1 MEYLWKDVKKTMER
15 FDDFSG
21 LTPARGGQHP
31 VAMAPFSPP
40 DPGPAPADRAPVALV
55 TGSSRGLGR
64 GIALELAAAGFSV
77 AVHYAGNEAAARETV
92 DLCAAAAARARTAVA
107 PVPDS
112 PPAGGRAASAPR
124 FRAFRADLSDSA
136 ARNALAGEVF
146 AAFGALDALV
156 NNAGMGP
163 RVRADLLSASEESFD
178 ELMATNVRGPY
189 FLTREVAR
197 HWLAG
202 PRDTPLPG
210 GRKIVFVT
218 SISAVTASTSRGDY
232 CMSKAAL
239 SMAAKLWAARLA
251 PEGIPVYEVRPGIML
266 TDMTSGVKEKYDAL
280 IAQGVVPQGRWGTP
294 EDTGKAVRALLEG
307 AFPFSAG
314 GIFDVDGGFHVSRL

>member
-1 MEYLWKDVKKTMER
+1 MATFPQAE
-15 FDDFSG
+15 
-21 LTPARGGQHP
+21 P
-31 VAMAPFSPP
+31 VSV
-40 DPGPAPADRAPVALV
+40 PADRTPVALV

-64 GIALELAAAGFSV
+64 GIALELASAGFSV
-77 AVHYAGNEAAARETV
+77 AIHYAGNEAAARETV
-92 DLCAAAAARARTAVA
+92 DQCAAAAARAR
-107 PVPDS
+107 
-112 PPAGGRAASAPR
+112 PAGTPEPR
-124 FRAFRADLSDSA
+124 FRAFRADLSDPA
-136 ARNALAGEVF
+136 ARDALAGEVF
-146 AAFGALDALV
+146 AAFGDLDALV
-156 NNAGMGP
+156 NNAGIAP
-163 RVRADLLSASEESFD
+163 RVRADILAASEESFD

-189 FLTREVAR
+189 FLTRDVASR
-197 HWLAG
+197 WLAG
-202 PRDTPLPG
+202 SRDTPLPG
-210 GRKIVFVT
+210 GRKVIFVT

-280 IAQGVVPQGRWGTP
+280 IAQGLVPQGRWGTP